1 MGRMWSGVVAA
12 VAVLALVV
20 AGVALLRDDDGW
32 MSHRDAGAWSMGG
45 GMGGGMGYDV
55 GGGMAGAWSTD
66 DEAGFLREM
75 VAHHREAIE
84 MAGELS
90 RSDRAA
96 MRDLG
101 ASIVASQSAQVE
113 QMETW
118 LDEWYADE
126 PTDTAYEPMMR
137 DLSDLSG
144 DRLDRTFLEDMVGH
158 HMAAVMMSQR
168 LLVHGAAEH
177 DEVADL
183 ARTIRTEQVREI
195 RWMSERLSTWFGVS
209 PAHGRMMG
217 CPGLA

>member
-32 MSHRDAGAWSMGG
+32 MPHRDAGAWSMGG
-45 GMGGGMGYDV
+45 AMGYGA
-55 GGGMAGAWSTD
+55 GGGMAGAWSTA
-66 DEAGFLREM
+66 DEADFLREM

-113 QMETW
+113 QMEAW

-137 DLSDLSG
+137 DLSGLSG

-177 DEVADL
+177 DEVAEL

-195 RWMSERLSTWFGVS
+195 RWMNERLSTWFGVS
-209 PAHGRMMG
+209 SAHGRMTG

>member
-1 MGRMWSGVVAA
+1 MGRMWSGIVAA

-32 MSHRDAGAWSMGG
+32 MPHRDAGAWSMGG
-45 GMGGGMGYDV
+45 GMGGGMGYD
-55 GGGMAGAWSTD
+55 GGGMAAAWSTA

-84 MAGELS
+84 MAGELA
-90 RSDRAA
+90 RSERPA
-96 MRDLG
+96 MRALG
-101 ASIVASQSAQVE
+101 ARIVSSQTAQVE

-168 LLVHGAAEH
+168 LLVRGTAEH

-183 ARTIRTEQVREI
+183 ARTIRAEQVREI

>member
-32 MSHRDAGAWSMGG
+32 MPHRDAGAWSMGG
-45 GMGGGMGYDV
+45 GMTS
-55 GGGMAGAWSTD
+55 AWSTD

-84 MAGELS
+84 MAGELA
-90 RSDRAA
+90 RSERPA
-96 MRDLG
+96 MRALG
-101 ASIVASQSAQVE
+101 ARIVSSQTAQVE

-126 PTDTAYEPMMR
+126 PSDTAYEPMMR
-137 DLSDLSG
+137 DLSGLSG

-195 RWMSERLSTWFGVS
+195 RWMSERLSTWFGLS
-209 PAHGRMMG
+209 PARGRMRG

>member
-32 MSHRDAGAWSMGG
+32 MPHRDAGAWSMGG
-45 GMGGGMGYDV
+45 GMGHDT
-55 GGGMAGAWSTD
+55 WSTD

-84 MAGELS
+84 TAGELA
-90 RSDRAA
+90 RSERPA
-96 MRDLG
+96 MRALG
-101 ASIVASQSAQVE
+101 ARIVSSQTAQVE
-113 QMETW
+113 QMEAW

-126 PTDTAYEPMMR
+126 PADTAYEPMMR
-137 DLSDLSG
+137 DLSGLSG

-209 PAHGRMMG
+209 AAHGRMMG

>member
-32 MSHRDAGAWSMGG
+32 MPHRDAGAWSMSGG
-45 GMGGGMGYDV
+45 TGYGA
-55 GGGMAGAWSTD
+55 GGGMAGAWTAD

-75 VAHHREAIE
+75 VAHHDEAIE
-84 MAGELS
+84 MAGELA
-90 RSDRAA
+90 RSERPA
-96 MRDLG
+96 MRALG
-101 ASIVASQSAQVE
+101 ARIVTSQTAQVE
-113 QMETW
+113 QMEAW

-126 PTDTAYEPMMR
+126 PAATAYEPMMR
-137 DLSDLSG
+137 DLSGLSG

-168 LLVHGAAEH
+168 LLVHGGAEH

-209 PAHGRMMG
+209 AAHGRMMG

>member
-1 MGRMWSGVVAA
+1 MGRMWSGLVAA

-32 MSHRDAGAWSMGG
+32 MPHRDAGAWSMSGG
-45 GMGGGMGYDV
+45 TGRDT
-55 GGGMAGAWSTD
+55 WSTD

-84 MAGELS
+84 MAGELA
-90 RSDRAA
+90 RSERPA
-96 MRDLG
+96 MRALG
-101 ASIVASQSAQVE
+101 ARIVSSQTAQVE
-113 QMETW
+113 QMEAW

-126 PTDTAYEPMMR
+126 PADTAYEPMMR
-137 DLSDLSG
+137 DLSGLSG

-168 LLVHGAAEH
+168 LLVHGGAEH

-183 ARTIRTEQVREI
+183 ARTIRTEQAREI
-195 RWMSERLSTWFGVS
+195 RWMSARLSTWFGVS
-209 PAHGRMMG
+209 AAHGRMMG

>member
-32 MSHRDAGAWSMGG
+32 MPHRDARAWSMGG
-45 GMGGGMGYDV
+45 GM
-55 GGGMAGAWSTD
+55 AGSWTAD

-75 VAHHREAIE
+75 VAHHREAID
-84 MAGELS
+84 MAGELA
-90 RSDRAA
+90 RSDREA

-101 ASIVASQSAQVE
+101 ASIVVSQTAQVE
-113 QMETW
+113 QMEAW

-126 PTDTAYEPMMR
+126 PADTAYEPMMR
-137 DLSDLSG
+137 DLSGLSG

-168 LLVHGAAEH
+168 LLAHGGTEH
-177 DEVADL
+177 DEVAEL

-209 PAHGRMMG
+209 PTHATMMG
-217 CPGLA
+217 CSGLT

>member
-32 MSHRDAGAWSMGG
+32 MPHRDADAWSMGG
-45 GMGGGMGYDV
+45 RT
-55 GGGMAGAWSTD
+55 AGAWTTD

-75 VAHHREAIE
+75 VAHHDEAIE
-84 MAGELS
+84 MAGELA
-90 RSDRAA
+90 RSERPA
-96 MRDLG
+96 MRALG
-101 ASIVASQSAQVE
+101 ARIVSSQTAQVE
-113 QMETW
+113 QMEAW

-126 PTDTAYEPMMR
+126 PADTAYEPMMR
-137 DLSDLSG
+137 DLSGLTG

-168 LLVHGAAEH
+168 LLVHGTAEH

-209 PAHGRMMG
+209 AAHGRMMG
-217 CPGLA
+217 LLH

>member
-32 MSHRDAGAWSMGG
+32 MPHRDADAWSMGG
-45 GMGGGMGYDV
+45 RT
-55 GGGMAGAWSTD
+55 AGAWTTD

-75 VAHHREAIE
+75 VAHHDEAIE
-84 MAGELS
+84 MAGELA
-90 RSDRAA
+90 RSERPA
-96 MRDLG
+96 MRALG
-101 ASIVASQSAQVE
+101 ARIVSSQTAQVE
-113 QMETW
+113 QMEAW

-126 PTDTAYEPMMR
+126 PADTAYEPMMR
-137 DLSDLSG
+137 DLSGLAG

-168 LLVHGAAEH
+168 LLVHGTAEH

-209 PAHGRMMG
+209 AAHGRMMG
-217 CPGLA
+217 LLH

>member
-20 AGVALLRDDDGW
+20 AAVALLRDDDGS
-32 MSHRDAGAWSMGG
+32 MPHRDARAWSMGG
-45 GMGGGMGYDV
+45 GMGHDT
-55 GGGMAGAWSTD
+55 WSTD

-84 MAGELS
+84 TAGELA
-90 RSDRAA
+90 RSERPA
-96 MRDLG
+96 MRALG
-101 ASIVASQSAQVE
+101 ARIVSSQTAQVE
-113 QMETW
+113 QMGAW
-118 LDEWYADE
+118 LDEWYADD
-126 PTDTAYEPMMR
+126 PVDTAYEPMMR
-137 DLSDLSG
+137 DLSGLSD

-168 LLVHGAAEH
+168 LLVHGAAEN

-209 PAHGRMMG
+209 AAHGRMMG

>member
-32 MSHRDAGAWSMGG
+32 MPHRDAAAWSMGG
-45 GMGGGMGYDV
+45 RMGHGA

-66 DEAGFLREM
+66 DESGFLREM

-84 MAGELS
+84 MAGELA
-90 RSDRAA
+90 RSERPA
-96 MRDLG
+96 MRALG
-101 ASIVASQSAQVE
+101 ARIVSSQTAQVE

-126 PTDTAYEPMMR
+126 PSDTAYEPMMR
-137 DLSDLSG
+137 DLSGLSG

-168 LLVHGAAEH
+168 LLVHGTAEH

-209 PAHGRMMG
+209 ASHGRMTG

>member
-32 MSHRDAGAWSMGG
+32 MPHRDAGAWSMGG
-45 GMGGGMGYDV
+45 GTGYDV

-75 VAHHREAIE
+75 VVHHREAIE

-90 RSDRAA
+90 RSDREA

-101 ASIVASQSAQVE
+101 ASIVSSQTAQVE

-118 LDEWYADE
+118 LAEWYADE

-137 DLSDLSG
+137 DLSGLSG

-168 LLVHGAAEH
+168 LLVHGTAEH

-195 RWMSERLSTWFGVS
+195 RWMSERLSTWFGVI
-209 PAHGRMMG
+209 PAHGRMMS

>member
-32 MSHRDAGAWSMGG
+32 MPHRDARAWSMGG
-45 GMGGGMGYDV
+45 AI
-55 GGGMAGAWSTD
+55 AGSWTAD

-75 VAHHREAIE
+75 VAHHREAID
-84 MAGELS
+84 MAGELA
-90 RSDRAA
+90 RSDREA

-101 ASIVASQSAQVE
+101 ASIVVSQTAQVE
-113 QMETW
+113 QMEAW

-126 PTDTAYEPMMR
+126 PADTAYEPMMR
-137 DLSDLSG
+137 DLSGLSG
-144 DRLDRTFLEDMVGH
+144 DRLDRTFLADMVGH

-168 LLVHGAAEH
+168 LLVHGTAEH
-177 DEVADL
+177 DEVAEL

-209 PAHGRMMG
+209 PTHATMMG
-217 CPGLA
+217 CSGLT

>member
-32 MSHRDAGAWSMGG
+32 MPHRDAGAWSMGG
-45 GMGGGMGYDV
+45 AIGYGA
-55 GGGMAGAWSTD
+55 GGGMAGAWTSD

-113 QMETW
+113 QMEAW

-137 DLSDLSG
+137 DLSGLSG

-168 LLVHGAAEH
+168 LLVHEAAEH

-195 RWMSERLSTWFGVS
+195 RWMNERLSTWFGVS
-209 PAHGRMMG
+209 SAHGRMTG

>member
-32 MSHRDAGAWSMGG
+32 MPHRDAGAWSMGG
-45 GMGGGMGYDV
+45 GMGHDT
-55 GGGMAGAWSTD
+55 WSTD

-84 MAGELS
+84 TAGELA
-90 RSDRAA
+90 RSERPA
-96 MRDLG
+96 MRALG
-101 ASIVASQSAQVE
+101 ARIVSSQTAQVE
-113 QMETW
+113 QMEAW

-126 PTDTAYEPMMR
+126 PADTAYEPMMR
-137 DLSDLSG
+137 DLSGLSG

-209 PAHGRMMG
+209 AAHGRMTG

>member
-1 MGRMWSGVVAA
+1 MGRMWSGIVAA

-32 MSHRDAGAWSMGG
+32 MPHRDAGAWSMGS
-45 GMGGGMGYDV
+45 GMGYDV

-84 MAGELS
+84 MADELS

-101 ASIVASQSAQVE
+101 ASIVSSQSAQVE

-126 PTDTAYEPMMR
+126 PTGTAYEPMMR

-168 LLVHGAAEH
+168 LLVRGTAEH

-183 ARTIRTEQVREI
+183 ARTIRAEQVREI

>member
-32 MSHRDAGAWSMGG
+32 MPHRDAGAWSMGG
-45 GMGGGMGYDV
+45 AMGYGA
-55 GGGMAGAWSTD
+55 GGGMAGAWSTA
-66 DEAGFLREM
+66 DEADFLREM

-101 ASIVASQSAQVE
+101 ANIVASQSAQVE
-113 QMETW
+113 QMEAW

-137 DLSDLSG
+137 DLSGLSG

-177 DEVADL
+177 DEVAEL

-195 RWMSERLSTWFGVS
+195 RWMNERLSTWFGVS
-209 PAHGRMMG
+209 SAHGRMTG